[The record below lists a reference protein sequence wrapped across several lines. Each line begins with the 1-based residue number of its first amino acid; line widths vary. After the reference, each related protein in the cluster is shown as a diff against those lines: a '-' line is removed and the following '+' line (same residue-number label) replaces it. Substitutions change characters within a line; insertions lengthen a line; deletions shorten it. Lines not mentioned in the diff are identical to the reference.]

1 MDLQVIDAM
10 DSVPWDS
17 KRVRVTISKKS
28 IQSTSS
34 DNLAPSTP
42 ENVSKK
48 TSETEWETYGLMAPI
63 VDFTAKGPK
72 STNKPHPQ
80 LSQLLRD
87 GPSKVLNYEK
97 PIEPPNSERTLFR
110 WIHVPVNKMD
120 WAQVTAKFEFAIT
133 EDAYP
138 GPDCR

>member
-1 MDLQVIDAM
+1 M

-17 KRVRVTISKKS
+17 KKVRVTISEKS
-28 IQSTSS
+28 IQSISS
-34 DNLAPSTP
+34 ENLALSIP
-42 ENVSKK
+42 ENVGKK

-63 VDFTAKGPK
+63 VDFTAKGPR

-87 GPSKVLNYEK
+87 GPSKVLNYDK
-97 PIEPPNSERTLFR
+97 SIDSPNLERTLYR

-120 WAQVTAKFEFAIT
+120 WAQVTAK
-133 EDAYP
+133 Y
-138 GPDCR
+138 